1 MAHTFYLSFCLLAI
15 FLLFS
20 ARYQPLEARAF
31 PQSWGLVF
39 NQTDSTDLRF
49 ATRAYMDS
57 LLKLSPGRSVFYY
70 KLEPVRP
77 YKNAAPSFYL
87 LCALCLML
95 GIIRYTEPRYFS
107 LLLGSFRNAGTGQK
121 WQEMLQASWWP
132 NFWMNVFF
140 ASVMGAY
147 IFYLFAGVENSLKL
161 ASDYV
166 LLPLLIAA
174 MLIIYLGKFLIL
186 SFSGWA
192 FRMKTVAGQY
202 IFNVFLVNKI
212 IGIVLLPFVVLIAFS
227 GPEWREPL
235 GIVSG
240 VLVLGLLGTRYLR
253 SWPAFQQLFK
263 GSKFHFLTY
272 LCASEIL
279 PMAVLVKWLLLLL
292 R

>member
-1 MAHTFYLSFCLLAI
+1 M
-15 FLLFS
+15 FLFV
-20 ARYQPLEARAF
+20 AF
-31 PQSWGLVF
+31 PSQMQAKVYPQQWGLSLTHLDSTEIEISTRIS
-39 NQTDSTDLRF
+39 TDSLF
-49 ATRAYMDS
+49 
-57 LLKLSPGRSVFYY
+57 KLSPGRSVLYF

-77 YKNAAPSFYL
+77 FRNAAPSFYL

-95 GIIRYTEPRYFS
+95 GLIRYSEPRYFS
-107 LLLGSFRNAGTGQK
+107 LLIGAFRITGAGQK
-121 WQEMLQASWWP
+121 WQEMLHASWWP

-140 ASVMGAY
+140 SSVAGAY
-147 IFYLFAGVENSLKL
+147 IFYLFAESGNSLKL
-161 ASDYV
+161 TPNSV
-166 LLPLLIAA
+166 LLPLMIAA
-174 MLIIYLGKFLIL
+174 MMVIYLGKYLIL
-186 SFSGWA
+186 KFSGWA
-192 FRMKTVAGQY
+192 FRMKLTAGQY

-227 GPEWREPL
+227 SPEWQEPL

-240 VLVLGLLGTRYLR
+240 VLVVGLMGTRYIR

-263 GSKFHFLTY
+263 GSMFHFFTY